1 MTNFDGRFFITVMYN
16 PVAKNLC
23 HKKRNGYMKRRLV
36 NLISIVVMSCYIAGC
51 AFKAPAA
58 TTVTTASE
66 TTAATSESAEAT
78 TTAEARG
85 HFEFKPVVIS
95 TIFRD
100 IMGED
105 MYKAYCNYVE
115 AVQNGEDSFEVKDE
129 HTYDWMIGQFPCQL
143 QPLYFVYTESNYGGA
158 YKDGRATFQYKIPKD
173 ELAAKEKD
181 FEKLVTDILNE
192 NLRDDYS
199 DFEKAL
205 ALYIYIS
212 NNYTYDYDTYR
223 KMSDNPAIQVSG
235 YKFLTEK
242 TGICSECAVAY
253 SYLLLQAGVD
263 ATVAGGTGSDG
274 EGHEWS
280 YLTING
286 KHYHVDATF
295 AMGHPNSLAYF
306 MMTDEKRELEN
317 GYTKKKTSIACH
329 YKEDHNGSK
338 YNADDDFFSTLWD
351 GTLDSWD
358 HEKKLIYYTD
368 SAGFYHVFDYSSVG

>member
-1 MTNFDGRFFITVMYN
+1 
-16 PVAKNLC
+16 
-23 HKKRNGYMKRRLV
+23 MKRRLI
-36 NLISIVVMSCYIAGC
+36 NLICIALMSCYIAGC
-51 AFKAPAA
+51 SAKTPVVSQINTSAP
-58 TTVTTASE
+58 VTTTSE
-66 TTAATSESAEAT
+66 TAEAT
-78 TTAEARG
+78 TTTEARG

-105 MYKAYCNYVE
+105 MYEAYCNYVK
-115 AVQNGEDSFEVKDE
+115 AVQNGEDVFECKSE
-129 HTYDWMIGQFPCQL
+129 KTYDWMIGQFPCQL
-143 QPLYFVYTESNYGGA
+143 QPLYYVYTESNYGGA
-158 YKDGRATFQYKIPKD
+158 YKDGKATFQYKIPKE

-205 ALYIYIS
+205 ALYLYIS
-212 NNYTYDYDTYR
+212 KNYTYDYDTYR
-223 KMSDNPAIQVSG
+223 KMSDNPGIQVSG

-286 KHYHVDATF
+286 KYYHVDPTF
-295 AMGHPNSLAYF
+295 AMGHENSLSYF
-306 MMTDEKRELEN
+306 MMTDERRKLEN

-329 YKEDHNGSK
+329 YKEDYNGEK
-338 YNADDDFFSTLWD
+338 YDANDDFFAPLWG
-351 GTLDSWD
+351 GTLTSWD
-358 HEKKLIYYTD
+358 HKKKLIYYTD
-368 SAGFYHVFDYSSVG
+368 MDGNDKTFDYSSVG